1 MLPLHISSNY
11 CATLVTNYRCHR
23 EILALPAKLFYPDS
37 ALECKVPETATH
49 PSAPYPL
56 LFVCSS
62 LDEKVQS
69 INKVVNENEA
79 EILLKQVSH
88 FIKRWPPSWDGKDL
102 TRKIGIVTQTRSQV
116 SISID
121 GSYFF

>member
-1 MLPLHISSNY
+1 MFPLHISSNY

-37 ALECKVPETATH
+37 ALECKVPETTTH

-69 INKVVNENEA
+69 INNVVNKNEA

-88 FIKRWPPSWDGKDL
+88 FIESWPHSWGGKDS
-102 TRKIGIVTQTRSQV
+102 THKVGIVTQTRSQV
-116 SISID
+116 SI
-121 GSYFF
+121 YTYKH